1 MVNEIIKTMGKQLGK
16 KFPDCKIFADEVPQ
30 GFKVPCFQLEC
41 TEIKN
46 SLYLGKR
53 YKSEN
58 TFEVRYY
65 GNGGRMDSNSVVM
78 ALFQLF
84 STLEME
90 DGPIMGTNM
99 TMEKNDDNICFTV
112 SYNCFF
118 IYDEEKP
125 IMDKYDFTIE
135 EEVI

>member
-1 MVNEIIKTMGKQLGK
+1 MGKQLGK

-30 GFKVPCFQLEC
+30 GFKEPCFQLEC

-65 GNGGRMDSNSVVM
+65 GNGGRMDSNDVVM

-84 STLEME
+84 
-90 DGPIMGTNM
+90 
-99 TMEKNDDNICFTV
+99 FTV

-125 IMDKYDFTIE
+125 IMNKYDFTIE

>member
-1 MVNEIIKTMGKQLGK
+1 VVNEIIKTMGKQLGK

-30 GFKVPCFQLEC
+30 GFKEPCFQLEC

-78 ALFQLF
+78 ELFQLF
-84 STLEME
+84 S
-90 DGPIMGTNM
+90 

-125 IMDKYDFTIE
+125 IMNKYDFTIE

>member
-30 GFKVPCFQLEC
+30 GFKEPCFQLEC

-65 GNGGRMDSNSVVM
+65 GNGGRMDSNDVVM

-84 STLEME
+84 STLE
-90 DGPIMGTNM
+90 
-99 TMEKNDDNICFTV
+99 
-112 SYNCFF
+112 S
-118 IYDEEKP
+118 
-125 IMDKYDFTIE
+125 
-135 EEVI
+135 

>member
-1 MVNEIIKTMGKQLGK
+1 MGKQLGK

-30 GFKVPCFQLEC
+30 GFKEPCFQLEC

-90 DGPIMGTNM
+90 DGPIMGTNI

-125 IMDKYDFTIE
+125 IMNKYDFTIE